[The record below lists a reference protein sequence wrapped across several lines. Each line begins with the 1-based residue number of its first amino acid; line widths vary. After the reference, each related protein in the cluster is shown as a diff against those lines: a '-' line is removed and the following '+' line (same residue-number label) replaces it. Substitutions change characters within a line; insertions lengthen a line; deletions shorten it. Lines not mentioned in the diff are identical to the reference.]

1 MERKRGA
8 HIEQSHL
15 SHEVERR
22 NAAYS
27 ALEPPLLDQQR
38 LLEEAAWEEDGIKLN
53 EEADA
58 LRLHSLTLREETE
71 KEEKAALEA
80 AMHKLVERK
89 KEEKL
94 KIALRGEKERRVRWS
109 QLAAINMSLGAKPQ
123 PPNPKPNPTPLNT
136 KP

>member
-1 MERKRGA
+1 MR
-8 HIEQSHL
+8 IEQSHL
-15 SHEVERR
+15 SYEVERR

-27 ALEPPLLDQQR
+27 ALEPSLLDQER
-38 LLEEAAWEEDGIKLN
+38 LLEEAAWAEAAIKLN

-58 LRLHSLTLREETE
+58 LRLHSLTLRAETE
-71 KEEKAALEA
+71 KEEQAALEA

-109 QLAAINMSLGAKPQ
+109 QLAAINMSLGAKP
-123 PPNPKPNPTPLNT
+123 PPPKPET
-136 KP
+136 